1 MISILIETNYH
12 FASSVYLQHCLI
24 VYFVSMISNSNEII
38 RVRGIVFK
46 VTFNKFHLYPGGC
59 LIVLITFHFQE
70 NFEYVN
76 GIKNDYYKH
85 PFMLNISWFSQKHFL
100 CEKWASNTSN
110 HLNVLVYKILL
121 ISTLTV
127 IKVHSSIQCARK
139 VCRYHRRNRK
149 P

>member
-70 NFEYVN
+70 NFEYLN
-76 GIKNDYYKH
+76 GTTNTYNQH
-85 PFMLNISWFSQKHFL
+85 PFMLNINWFSQKYFL
-100 CEKWASNTSN
+100 FRSDSNTN
-110 HLNVLVYKILL
+110 NLFNVLVHNIFL
-121 ISTLTV
+121 ISTLTLM
-127 IKVHSSIQCARK
+127 KVYSNIQCARK
-139 VCRYHRRNRK
+139 VCKYHRRNLK